1 MEVWVAA
8 GLFVGTYVLIASDRI
23 HKTVAALLGGVLMI
37 VLGVVQQAEAFAA
50 IDLNVIFLLL
60 GMMVI
65 ANVMQGTGVFQWLAI
80 RAIRLARGDPWR
92 ILVVLCLLTAFAS
105 AFLAN
110 VTVVVLV
117 GPITFFVAAA
127 MGVSPVPYL
136 IAEILA
142 SNIGGTAT
150 LIGDPPNLL
159 IASAAGIDFTTFLV
173 HLAPASLLILG
184 GFLLLARVMFGGEMH
199 RQRAVLAAFDLDESM
214 VITDRRRLR
223 VSVAVMI
230 LTVAGFLGAQVLG
243 YEPATVALLGAT
255 VLFIVAREDPE
266 EVFRGVDWSTLL
278 FFVGLFIVVEGI
290 VAVGIV
296 DAFAGWLFTATG
308 GDTTTTAVVLIWASG
323 LASGVIDNIPYT
335 ATLIPVVQDLS
346 ARGLD
351 ADPLWWS
358 LALGADLGG
367 NLTLIGA
374 SANIV
379 IASLAVKAGY
389 ELRFGTF
396 LRYGI
401 PTVVLSLAIATAYV
415 WVRYLL

>member
-8 GLFVGTYVLIASDRI
+8 AIFVGTYVLIASDRI

-65 ANVMQGTGVFQWLAI
+65 ANVMQQTGVFQWLAI

-92 ILVVLCLLTAFAS
+92 ILVALCLLTAFAS

-127 MGVSPVPYL
+127 MRVSPVPYL

-173 HLAPASLLILG
+173 HMAPVSLLILG
-184 GFLLLARVMFGGEMH
+184 GFLVLARVMFGGEMH

-223 VSVAVMI
+223 ISVSVMV
-230 LTVAGFLGAQVLG
+230 LTVGGFLVAQVLG

-266 EVFRGVDWSTLL
+266 EIFRGVDWSTLL

-308 GDTTTTAVVLIWASG
+308 GDTTTAAVVLIWASG

-346 ARGLD
+346 GRGLP

-379 IASLAVKAGY
+379 IASLAVKAGH
-389 ELRFGTF
+389 ELRFSTF

>member
-346 ARGLD
+346 GRGLD